1 MWFYRVILTMV
12 MGASLLCGSSADPA
26 TTMSDPSPAG
36 EANVP
41 GPKKARELKPAPA
54 TGSPVRKVTQLVEKI
69 EGGFLY
75 TREGRYSLSGVKVMD
90 LTEGPKDAPMGSMPK
105 KIAEMTFLDNKLHEV
120 VIRQRR

>member
-1 MWFYRVILTMV
+1 MWFYRVILAMV
-12 MGASLLCGSSADPA
+12 VGASLLYGGSVEPA
-26 TTMSDPSPAG
+26 AVSSESEAGG
-36 EANVP
+36 EANVV

-54 TGSPVRKVTQLVEKI
+54 VVSPVRKVTQLVEKI

-90 LTEGPKDAPMGSMPK
+90 LTDDPKDVRLESMPK